1 MKTIVV
7 EFRNAYNIG
16 ILPQL
21 LLFDIAYNHYN
32 ASMIT
37 TILILRVIFLNNIRP
52 EISLIM
58 RQI

>member
-7 EFRNAYNIG
+7 RFRNAYTIG

-21 LLFDIAYNHYN
+21 LLFDIAYN

>member
-1 MKTIVV
+1 MKTFVV

-21 LLFDIAYNHYN
+21 N

-37 TILILRVIFLNNIRP
+37 TILILRVIFLKKIRP

>member
-16 ILPQL
+16 ILLQP
-21 LLFDIAYNHYN
+21 N

>member
-21 LLFDIAYNHYN
+21 LLFDIAYN
-32 ASMIT
+32 
-37 TILILRVIFLNNIRP
+37 ILRKDFDIKSCIL
-52 EISLIM
+52 E
-58 RQI
+58 